1 MKRKGHI
8 SQKITTSTNFE
19 DAFYGYADQ
28 KHNRKY
34 IQKFEQN
41 LDENLQNL
49 CRSYNEG
56 TWKTSEYEYKYVY
69 IPKKRLISK
78 LPPEDHII
86 QWAALNQCEDYLQRT
101 LIRNSCSCIKGKGT
115 HFFMR
120 RLRNDLFSRP
130 EQTQYFVQ
138 LDIHHYFPS
147 INHALMK
154 ERYRRK
160 IKDPKLL
167 SFLDE
172 VVDSFPQGLP
182 LGVKL
187 SQLLANLFL
196 STFDRI
202 AVQCFGIYDNEEK
215 RNYWA
220 GRYVT
225 DKFVSCRTPEQADE
239 LARGVQH
246 LSETFAKYAKQG
258 LRFYYRFA
266 DNIVIL
272 HHDKTFLH
280 LITQLAIMHLS
291 RDYLLQINKNYNVR
305 PVHAGGID
313 VCGYVFFHDHL
324 RLRKRNKQALCRQA
338 AELRKKGLSP
348 RDVRIQCASRA
359 GFAGHANTRNLLRK
373 LNMQK
378 RLGKVISNRKKKAP
392 FEGMLIE
399 QKTSIED
406 IICHANDNE
415 NEKLILLIDYIIDD
429 SVIEKND
436 DGTPKQRI
444 AIRYRKIDHIEN
456 PDTEDPVYKWNEKEY
471 YSFSGSK
478 IMIEQAMD
486 DFSKDDLPVA
496 TVIKEFINERRK
508 KFYKFT

>member
-8 SQKITTSTNFE
+8 SQKITTAANFE
-19 DAFYGYADQ
+19 DAFYGYADR
-28 KHNRKY
+28 KHGRGYIKKY
-34 IQKFEQN
+34 EEN
-41 LDENLQNL
+41 LNANLQNL
-49 CRSYNEG
+49 CRSYESG
-56 TWKTSEYEYKYVY
+56 TWKTSDYKYKLIY
-69 IPKKRLISK
+69 NPKKRLISK

-86 QWAALNQCEDYLQRT
+86 HWAALNHCEDFLYST
-101 LIRNSCSCIKGKGT
+101 LIRNSCSCIKNRGT
-115 HFFMR
+115 HFFVR
-120 RLRNDLFSRP
+120 RLRHDLFTSP
-130 EQTQYFVQ
+130 EQTRYFVQ

-147 INHALMK
+147 INHRLMK

-167 SFLDE
+167 SFMDE
-172 VVDSFPQGLP
+172 FVDSYPQGLP
-182 LGVKL
+182 LGVKI
-187 SQLLANLFL
+187 SQLLANLYL

-202 AVQCFGIYDNEEK
+202 AIQCFGIYDNTEK
-215 RNYWA
+215 LDYWA
-220 GRYVT
+220 GRYVS
-225 DKFVSCRTPEQADE
+225 DKLVSCRTGEQASE
-239 LARGVQH
+239 LAGGVQH
-246 LSETFAKYAKQG
+246 LSEKFAEYAGQG

-280 LITQLAIMHLS
+280 LITELAIMHLA
-291 RDYLLQINKNYNVR
+291 RDFLLDVNRSYNVR
-305 PVHAGGID
+305 PVHSGGID

-338 AELRKKGLSP
+338 AKLRKKGLSP

-373 LNMQK
+373 LNMEK
-378 RLGKVISNRKKKAP
+378 RLGKVINNRKKKAP
-392 FEGMLIE
+392 FQGMLIE

-444 AIRYRKIDHIEN
+444 AVRYKKIESVDN
-456 PDTEDPVYKWNEKEY
+456 PEAGEGYHWSEKEY

-478 IMIEQAMD
+478 IMIEQAIE

-496 TVIKEFINERRK
+496 TVIREFINEKRK

>member
-8 SQKITTSTNFE
+8 SEHITTATNFE
-19 DAFYGYADQ
+19 EAFYGYADQ
-28 KHNRKY
+28 KHGRKY
-34 IQKFEQN
+34 IKEFEEN
-41 LDENLQNL
+41 IDKNLQNL
-49 CRSYNEG
+49 CRSYETG
-56 TWKTSEYEYKYVY
+56 TWKTSDYQYKFVY
-69 IPKKRLISK
+69 NPKKRLISK

-86 QWAALNQCEDYLQRT
+86 QWAALNQCEDFLYGT

-115 HFFMR
+115 HYFMR
-120 RLRNDLFSRP
+120 RLKHDLFTDP
-130 EQTQYFVQ
+130 EQTKYFVQ

-147 INHALMK
+147 INHSLMK

-167 SFLDE
+167 SFMDE

-196 STFDRI
+196 APFDRLAI
-202 AVQCFGIYDNEEK
+202 RCFGICDDEEK
-215 RNYWA
+215 LNYWA
-220 GRYVT
+220 GRYVS
-225 DKFVSCRTPEQADE
+225 DKLVSCRTPEQAAE
-239 LARGVQH
+239 LAHGVQH
-246 LSETFAKYAKQG
+246 LSDRFFEYAKH
-258 LRFYYRFA
+258 LRYYYRFA

-280 LITQLAIMHLS
+280 LITELAIMHLS
-291 RDYLLQINKNYNVR
+291 RDYLLQVNKNYNVR
-305 PVHAGGID
+305 PVHSGGID

-338 AELRKKGLSP
+338 AKLRKKGLSA
-348 RDVRIQCASRA
+348 RDVEIGCASRA
-359 GFAGHANTRNLLRK
+359 GFASHANTRNLLRK
-373 LNMQK
+373 LNMEK
-378 RLGKVISNRKKKAP
+378 RLGKVINNRKKKAP
-392 FEGMLIE
+392 FHGMLIE

-406 IICHANDNE
+406 VICHSNDDE
-415 NEKLILLIDYIIDD
+415 NKKIIQLIDYIIDD
-429 SVIEKND
+429 SVIEKHD

-444 AIRYRKIDHIEN
+444 AIRYRKIERVEN
-456 PDTEDPVYKWNEKEY
+456 PDTEDPVYHWSEKEY

-478 IMIEQAMD
+478 IMIEQAMG
-486 DFSKDDLPVA
+486 DFSKEDLPVA
-496 TVIKEFINERRK
+496 TVIKEFINEKRK